1 MTEVATARNIPQT
14 AADLLASTSGRVEI
28 EDLRG
33 RLERVEELERN
44 RNTLLD
50 SYVGLMPQK
59 LRELELEE
67 RGRIHRMLRLRLVMD
82 PDGGIEASGIIGVGN
97 YLRESE
103 LTSACEFQNTKTPG
117 FTFHAVLGGGSLR
130 VRLEPSMVH

>member
-1 MTEVATARNIPQT
+1 MTEVAIARNIPQT

-50 SYVGLMPQK
+50 SYVGLMPQE
-59 LRELELEE
+59 LRELEPEE
-67 RGRIHRMLRLRLVMD
+67 RGRIHRMLRLRPVMD
-82 PDGGIEASGIIGVGN
+82 PDGGLEATGIIGAGKC
-97 YLRESE
+97 LRESE
-103 LTSACEFQNTKTPG
+103 LASGDPATQKTP
-117 FTFHAVLGGGSLR
+117 TLGSDD
-130 VRLEPSMVH
+130 

>member
-1 MTEVATARNIPQT
+1 M
-14 AADLLASTSGRVEI
+14 
-28 EDLRG
+28 
-33 RLERVEELERN
+33 ERN

-103 LTSACEFQNTKTPG
+103 LTSASTI
-117 FTFHAVLGGGSLR
+117 SLNCTG
-130 VRLEPSMVH
+130 

>member
-103 LTSACEFQNTKTPG
+103 LTSACEFQNTKKVELG
-117 FTFHAVLGGGSLR
+117 FRVLMTEGGAG
-130 VRLEPSMVH
+130 RLELARI